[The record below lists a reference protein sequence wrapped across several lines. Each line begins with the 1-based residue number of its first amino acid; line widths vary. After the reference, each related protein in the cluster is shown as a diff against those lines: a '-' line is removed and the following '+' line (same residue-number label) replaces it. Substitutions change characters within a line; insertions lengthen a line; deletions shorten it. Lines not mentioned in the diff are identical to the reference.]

1 MGVRAECHAAIL
13 KGPGQ
18 KLSQFGPDPES
29 DVDSWIFPGKISSQ
43 KSRKLDSLSLSRLSR
58 EHFVSI
64 AMFARVDSMDRNTLQ
79 TFKNRNEANI
89 GAKLHSLLYNTT
101 REAELKREQTY
112 ARTKVRMF
120 SVRPAWMLVL
130 NFALL
135 VNS

>member
-89 GAKLHSLLYNTT
+89 GAN
-101 REAELKREQTY
+101 
-112 ARTKVRMF
+112 F
-120 SVRPAWMLVL
+120 SQFTL
-130 NFALL
+130 
-135 VNS
+135 

>member
-1 MGVRAECHAAIL
+1 M
-13 KGPGQ
+13 
-18 KLSQFGPDPES
+18 
-29 DVDSWIFPGKISSQ
+29 DSWIFPGKISSQ

-64 AMFARVDSMDRNTLQ
+64 AMFARVDDSMDRNTLQ
-79 TFKNRNEANI
+79 KFKNRNEANI

-101 REAELKREQTY
+101 REAELKREQTS
-112 ARTKVRMF
+112 RTKVRMF

-135 VNS
+135 VNSSGEAV